1 MNEEPDYASLAHFR
15 FLLRRFLAFSA
26 EKARAAG
33 LEPRQHQ
40 LLLSLK
46 GLPPDQ
52 APTIKAIA
60 DHLLLR
66 HHSAVEL
73 IDRMERN
80 GLVTR
85 RRDPR
90 DRRVVLV
97 DITARGED
105 LLRQLALDHRA
116 ELRTTGP
123 ALVAALDQALA
134 GVPMTP
140 STSRPIDAA
149 ASTRPP
155 RRQPSRPPR

>member
-1 MNEEPDYASLAHFR
+1 MNGEPDYASLAHFR

-26 EKARAAG
+26 GKARSAG
-33 LEPRQHQ
+33 IEPRQHQ

-52 APTIKAIA
+52 PPTIKALA
-60 DHLLLR
+60 NHLLLK

-85 RRDPR
+85 RRDPG
-90 DRRVVLV
+90 DGRVVLV
-97 DITARGED
+97 DITAHGEG
-105 LLRQLALDHRA
+105 LLRELALDHQA

-134 GVPMTP
+134 GAPAP
-140 STSRPIDAA
+140 ASAFQPIDAA
-149 ASTRPP
+149 PSAAGPRHHQP
-155 RRQPSRPPR
+155 RRPR